1 MADTFPMDPAH
12 TAVLSM
18 DCQAGI
24 VSIYTREAKDAFLV
38 RVAGVLNHAR
48 ATGMTIIHIQVGF
61 RPGLPEISSRN
72 ALFGAIKSS
81 EQHQRLFREPLGAI
95 PDVIAPQDNDIVITK
110 HRISAFAGTDLDM
123 ILRANDIDTLVLYG
137 IATSGVVLSTL
148 IEAADADYRLAVIA
162 DCCADLDS
170 ALHDCLIQRFFPA
183 RGRSCRLR
191 VLSAPHRGRINNRET
206 FTRALDFEPRFVSIP
221 SIVSRSADQSAQ
233 NETTCQTLRK
243 KPAKLIHPNCY
254 TENRDQTS
262 SKRTG
267 HKSHRIGG
275 FLHSSETL
283 RAARFAANRL

>member
-1 MADTFPMDPAH
+1 
-12 TAVLSM
+12 M

-48 ATGMTIIHIQVGF
+48 ATGMTVIHIQVGF

-95 PDVIAPQDNDIVITK
+95 PDAIAPQGNDIVITK
-110 HRISAFAGTDLDM
+110 HRISAFAGTDLAM

-148 IEAADADYRLAVIA
+148 IEAADADYRLAVIG

-170 ALHDCLIQRFFPA
+170 ALHDCLIQRFFPT
-183 RGRSCRLR
+183 RGSVFSSEGFIL
-191 VLSAPHRGRINNRET
+191 A
-206 FTRALDFEPRFVSIP
+206 
-221 SIVSRSADQSAQ
+221 
-233 NETTCQTLRK
+233 
-243 KPAKLIHPNCY
+243 
-254 TENRDQTS
+254 S
-262 SKRTG
+262 SKKG
-267 HKSHRIGG
+267 
-275 FLHSSETL
+275 
-283 RAARFAANRL
+283 